1 MSESRVK
8 RSAQNMVTS
17 FLYQALTLVLSFVS
31 RTVFVQVL
39 GKEYLGLNG
48 IFSDVLQLLSMAD
61 LGFNTAMA
69 YSFYK
74 PLADRD
80 EQRLV
85 SLVTFYKKIYNVIA
99 IVVLTIGLLCIP
111 FLNFLVNTEQDIP
124 LLEVYYLFALAN
136 VVISYLFVYKTTI
149 LTADQKDYKVVQINI
164 AISTLKVILQIV
176 LLWFTKNYVVYLA
189 IGVLAQFSMNFIASR
204 KTEKEY
210 PFLGKKEL
218 VQKVDKEV
226 TAGIVANMKS
236 VFIYKMS
243 TTLFTGTDNMLIS
256 IIVGTA
262 MVGVYS
268 NYLMISSKLLLLEQ
282 IVFSAL
288 TASIGNMIVKET
300 QAKRQEIFNAM
311 QSASFIFCGIITSV
325 FCLMANDL
333 VWVWLGESFTLSV
346 ATVLAI
352 TLNTY
357 LACVLQPL
365 WVFRDAAGLYIK
377 TKYVML
383 AGAVLNMV
391 LSIILGKK
399 FGIAGIIFASAIA
412 RLSTYFWYEP
422 KLLFKEYFG
431 KKALGYYGALL
442 RNLLLVAGTIMALSF
457 LGDKLLVTDFG
468 SLVIKGIVLGG
479 ICCVVFMVAYCRTE
493 GFKIIWRKA
502 IAVLEKY
509 GVSKK
514 NL

>member
-1 MSESRVK
+1 MSEGRVK
-8 RSAQNMVTS
+8 RSAQNMVTG
-17 FLYQALTLVLSFVS
+17 FLYQAITLILSFVS
-31 RTVFVQVL
+31 RTVFIQVL

-48 IFSDVLQLLSMAD
+48 IFSDVLTLLSMAD

-80 EQRLV
+80 EGRLV

-99 IVVLTIGLLCIP
+99 LAVLTLGLLCIP
-111 FLNFLVNTEQDIP
+111 FLKFIVNTEQDIP
-124 LLEVYYLFALAN
+124 LMEVYYLFALAN
-136 VVISYLFVYKTTI
+136 VVISYLFVYKTTL
-149 LTADQKDYKVVQINI
+149 LTADQKNYKVVSINI
-164 AISTLKVILQIV
+164 VISTAKVLLQIV
-176 LLWFTKNYVVYLA
+176 LLWLTKNYILYLS
-189 IGVLAQFSMNFIASR
+189 IGVLAQFLTNYIASR

-210 PFLGKKEL
+210 PFLHKKEL

-226 TAGIVANMKS
+226 TDGIISNMKS
-236 VFIYKMS
+236 VFVYKMS
-243 TTLFTGTDNMLIS
+243 TTLFTATDNMLIS
-256 IIVGTA
+256 VIVGTA

-268 NYLMISSKLLLLEQ
+268 NYLMVSNKLLLLEQ

-288 TASIGNMIVKET
+288 TASIGNVIVKET
-300 QAKRQEIFNAM
+300 KEKRLEIFNAM

-333 VWVWLGESFTLSV
+333 VNVWLGESFTLS
-346 ATVLAI
+346 AITILAI

-383 AGAVLNMV
+383 TGAVLNIV
-391 LSIILGKK
+391 LSIVLGYF
-399 FGIAGIIFASAIA
+399 FGITGIILASAIA

-431 KKALGYYGALL
+431 SGAL
-442 RNLLLVAGTIMALSF
+442 RYYGTIMINLILVAITIFALSCIS
-457 LGDKLLVTDFG
+457 DFFTVSG
-468 SLVIKGIVLGG
+468 WGTLIIKGMIIGG
-479 ICCVVFMVAYCRTE
+479 MCSVIFMLAYNRTE
-493 GFKIIWRKA
+493 GFQIIWKKA
-502 IAVLEKY
+502 LSIIKR
-509 GVSKK
+509 S
-514 NL
+514 